1 MANFIIPFIIL
12 ILVVVFI
19 HEYGHYYFAKRYGV
33 GVTDFSI
40 GFGKEIFGW
49 NDKSGT
55 RWKICWIPLGGYV
68 KFFGDRN
75 VFSQSDQE
83 ELLKKYNDE
92 DKKKLF
98 VLKPL
103 YQRSLIVAGG
113 PLANFVLA
121 IIIFFFIYT
130 FVGKD
135 FTPAMIDEVRKDSPA
150 EIAGLMKNDVI
161 LEIDNTK
168 VKSIMDVSKLITMST
183 SEFINFKV
191 SRYDEN
197 ILLKVKPNI
206 VDTKDNL
213 GNKIKKRMVGI
224 KLGAFNNEV
233 NHVKLGPS
241 KSLVY
246 AVNEVYFVCISSLK
260 YLGTLIKGKGD
271 TSQLGGYS
279 ANFKRFTKYIKEGK
293 EGYAKSAYSAYRERS
308 VGLGAMGFHA
318 YLQSQNIAFEGIYAT
333 GFNHR
338 AFKHIKSKA
347 VQATERLA
355 DMRGECPDLHN
366 TNRRNAHLI
375 AIAPNASSGI
385 ICSGTSPSIEPFR
398 ANVYTHKTLSGSF
411 NVRNRY
417 LEEIL
422 QVKILDRTGIILD
435 IFAMRAQT
443 AEAKLQVELNLH
455 KEAYSVFTRSYKAIR
470 NPQNRNRIR
479 GEDCI
484 WAARAAAG
492 ARRPTEALEWLD
504 RSGYSTKELRQYKS
518 MPEFKSYLDRIGFEA
533 LFGTEN

>member
-135 FTPAMIDEVRKDSPA
+135 FTPAMIDEIRKDSPA

-224 KLGAFNNEV
+224 TLIPYNNEI
-233 NHVKLGPS
+233 NHKKLGPTKALYYS
-241 KSLVY
+241 I
-246 AVNEVYFVCISSLK
+246 NEVYFVSISSLK
-260 YLGTLIKGKGD
+260 YLGSIIFGSGD
-271 TSQLGGYS
+271 SSQLGGPIRIAKIS
-279 ANFKRFTKYIKEGK
+279 GQVAEFGLIPFLSMMAYI
-293 EGYAKSAYSAYRERS
+293 SISL
-308 VGLGAMGFHA
+308 GLINLFPIPLLDGGHLMF
-318 YLQSQNIAFEGIYAT
+318 YAFEKVLGRPLSQKT
-333 GFNHR
+333 QEGF
-338 AFKHIKSKA
+338 F
-347 VQATERLA
+347 
-355 DMRGECPDLHN
+355 
-366 TNRRNAHLI
+366 
-375 AIAPNASSGI
+375 
-385 ICSGTSPSIEPFR
+385 
-398 ANVYTHKTLSGSF
+398 
-411 NVRNRY
+411 
-417 LEEIL
+417 
-422 QVKILDRTGIILD
+422 
-435 IFAMRAQT
+435 
-443 AEAKLQVELNLH
+443 
-455 KEAYSVFTRSYKAIR
+455 
-470 NPQNRNRIR
+470 
-479 GEDCI
+479 
-484 WAARAAAG
+484 
-492 ARRPTEALEWLD
+492 
-504 RSGYSTKELRQYKS
+504 
-518 MPEFKSYLDRIGFEA
+518 RIG
-533 LFGTEN
+533 LFLILSLMFFATFNDLKDLGLF